1 MSGGYRGAVILVFR
15 RGYGHSAINQLCLLG
30 IMPRCPLRSLPVGL
44 GCPPELH
51 VRRGHSGLPPGRVCA
66 QALPCE
72 GARDPV
78 FEIITFEMILFQ
90 VYGSPDIPV
99 DRVLDLTPD

>member
-1 MSGGYRGAVILVFR
+1 MGLIRQLIMIDHRNRSQGSRGRHKA
-15 RGYGHSAINQLCLLG
+15 
-30 IMPRCPLRSLPVGL
+30 LRSLPVGL

-51 VRRGHSGLPPGRVCA
+51 VRRGHSGHPPGRVCA